1 MSRLKLDNIN
11 FDNDDFVVSISKQ
24 NTYTHDV
31 GQKDSA
37 TKQEDVEITEFEEE
51 QKRLQEKI
59 EEAKQIILKAQQ
71 EASEIL
77 LNAKAEVSE
86 LVSKTN
92 QDLDDEKIKILE
104 EAKKNAD
111 DLLAQASET
120 SQKEAQELIEK
131 SKNEIEQARIKA
143 TNEGYNEGYKDGQEK
158 IQEELEEKIEKFNK
172 FCQNQ
177 YEIKEKIIKSASKDI
192 LDLIINISKK
202 VLLKEVDAQTIDKI
216 IKNAVNLLEK
226 KENINIILSEKYAKL
241 LFELQNKAINDEI
254 EFKFE
259 DFKQYDGFEI
269 IYNPKFDDDTI
280 IIENLK
286 ERFDAS
292 ISVQLDVLIRNIYE
306 KSQNGQ
312 IEVEEYIEKN
322 EAE

>member
-1 MSRLKLDNIN
+1 MKLDNIN
-11 FDNDDFVVSISKQ
+11 FDNDDFVVNISEQ
-24 NTYTHDV
+24 DSFSHEHFV
-31 GQKDSA
+31 GQNA
-37 TKQEDVEITEFEEE
+37 TSPSKEELEAKEIEQE
-51 QKRLQEKI
+51 QKKIQEKL

-77 LNAKAEVSE
+77 FNAKAEVSE
-86 LVSKTN
+86 LISKTN

-104 EAKKNAD
+104 EAQKNAD
-111 DLLAQASET
+111 ELLAQANET
-120 SQKEAQELIEK
+120 SKKEANDLIEK
-131 SKNEIEQARIKA
+131 SKEEIEQARIKA

-158 IQEELEEKIEKFNK
+158 IQEELEDKIEKFNK
-172 FCQNQ
+172 FCQTQ
-177 YEIKEKIIKSASKDI
+177 YEIKDKIIKSASKDI

-202 VLLKEVDAQTIDKI
+202 VLLKEIDAQTIDNI
-216 IKNAVNLLEK
+216 IKSAITLLEK

-241 LFELQNKAINDEI
+241 LFELQKKSLSEDI

-259 DFKQYDGFEI
+259 EFKQYEGFDI
-269 IYNPKFDDDTI
+269 VFNPKFDDDTI

-292 ISVQLDVLIRNIYE
+292 ISVQLDVLVRNIYE
-306 KSQNGQ
+306 NSQNGQ
-312 IEVEEYIEKN
+312 VEVEEYIEKN